1 MKDYK
6 LKTALEYANSADAAK
21 YRRAIDI
28 IEAMSGEYIPDD
40 LELEGSEGLVAEHFI
55 NSLGEFR

>member
-28 IEAMSGEYIPDD
+28 LEAMSGEYIPDD
-40 LELEGSEGLVAEHFI
+40 LELEGSEGLVSEHFM
-55 NSLGEFR
+55 NNFGELR